1 MTARPG
7 SPALAGRI
15 GAPLVSLGLL
25 LGLLLGPLLVGSLL
39 SPAAATGQKCDSDTS
54 VSSRARQAQAVFTGK
69 VVSSS
74 AKRLAGGQ
82 RGVEVTHEVEVDLVY
97 KGGSRVTETTV
108 EVVTNRSSGGCDLG
122 RLQDDTTYAFFVT
135 GDEESRLLATGDSGT
150 APSDAALMREVEQI
164 FPNPSPPVAAEP
176 PSAQF
181 DRLAARAAH
190 PALPGP
196 GPRRR
201 DGHRRRTR
209 ADPGPPPRPPLTRPE
224 CRADPAR
231 MSRSTR
237 RKCRADPAQMSR

>member
-7 SPALAGRI
+7 SPALARRL
-15 GAPLVSLGLL
+15 GAPLVGLGLL
-25 LGLLLGPLLVGSLL
+25 LGLLLGPLLGMGSLL
-39 SPAAATGQKCDSDTS
+39 SPAAASGQKCDSDTS

-74 AKRLAGGQ
+74 AKRLSGGQ

-108 EVVTNRSSGGCDLG
+108 EVVTTRSSGGCDLG

-135 GDEESRLLATGDSGT
+135 GDEESRLLAAGDSGT

-181 DRLAARAAH
+181 DRLQLEPLRPLSRALAPGAAMVIVGGLGLILA
-190 PALPGP
+190 
-196 GPRRR
+196 RRLA
-201 DGHRRRTR
+201 RR
-209 ADPGPPPRPPLTRPE
+209 
-224 CRADPAR
+224 
-231 MSRSTR
+231 
-237 RKCRADPAQMSR
+237 